1 MRAMLLSF
9 LFVSLLTGVAV
20 GQQELPDSAQ
30 EGPMKS
36 LSGPTAPP
44 IADENGVYM
53 LGPGIV
59 APMVVEAVPAAYP
72 EGAVETDVP
81 HICLEAVVI
90 GADGAV
96 VSVKGVFRNE
106 SVYDAGAIE
115 AIRKSKFQP
124 GTLNDKPVPV
134 LVHVRVPFFHLKP
147 ALPSVMQHYAER
159 AEGQMQRPG
168 RGLFHSADGVT
179 PPKAI
184 HTVEA
189 EFSELARK
197 KKVQGAVLISLTVN
211 EQGLP
216 TELNVERGVGWG
228 LDEKALQAVSQYRF
242 QPATK
247 DGKPVPAKINVE
259 VMFKLY

>member
-1 MRAMLLSF
+1 MSRWVLL
-9 LFVSLLTGVAV
+9 LLLIVA
-20 GQQELPDSAQ
+20 GTHLATAQEELPASAQ
-30 EGPMKS
+30 EGPMKQ

-59 APMVVEAVPAAYP
+59 APMVVDAVPATYP
-72 EGAVETDVP
+72 EGAAETDVP

-90 GADGAV
+90 GTDGAV

-147 ALPSVMQHYAER
+147 ALPTVMQHYAER
-159 AEGQMQRPG
+159 AEGQMQRSG
-168 RGLFHSADGVT
+168 RGQFHPADAVT

-189 EFSELARK
+189 EFSELARRK
-197 KKVQGAVLISLTVN
+197 KIQGTGLISLTVN

-216 TELNVERGVGWG
+216 TELNVERGVGSG
-228 LDEKALQAVSQYRF
+228 LDEKALQAVRQYRF

-247 DGKPVPAKINVE
+247 DGRPVPAKISVE